1 MIITEQGAWCEILF
15 GTEPSRK
22 RFAPDIPLLPTTI
35 RSAFC
40 SSATSRI
47 ASAGSP
53 SRANVST
60 FETPSP
66 VMRSASAS
74 STAWTSSRG
83 LTIHDTSAGTSVRSC
98 RSRASG
104 TGSYALTSSTRPPT
118 AFASSA
124 ACRTASFAVSDPSV
138 PTTIAPYMR
147 GILRRT
153 HRTFSPPR
161 RKPSYDRWMATKTR
175 CLAVDDHQ
183 VVRQGLEILFGDTD
197 DLELLGTVGSGEDAV
212 EVIKQNEPQIVLM
225 DVRLPGMDG
234 VSTIKRI
241 HEEAPNVQFVV
252 FSAYGDRRLVSD
264 AIAAGARG
272 YVMKGAPPD
281 DLLRAIRTVAVNK
294 PFVDPSLSPML
305 LMTDAGRAEAQL
317 SEREREILQLL
328 AKGYHTDEVARAIG
342 LSVETVK
349 SDTKRVIGKLQAD
362 SRTHAVA
369 IALRQA
375 LIE

>member
-1 MIITEQGAWCEILF
+1 
-15 GTEPSRK
+15 
-22 RFAPDIPLLPTTI
+22 
-35 RSAFC
+35 
-40 SSATSRI
+40 
-47 ASAGSP
+47 
-53 SRANVST
+53 
-60 FETPSP
+60 
-66 VMRSASAS
+66 
-74 STAWTSSRG
+74 
-83 LTIHDTSAGTSVRSC
+83 
-98 RSRASG
+98 
-104 TGSYALTSSTRPPT
+104 
-118 AFASSA
+118 
-124 ACRTASFAVSDPSV
+124 
-138 PTTIAPYMR
+138 
-147 GILRRT
+147 
-153 HRTFSPPR
+153 
-161 RKPSYDRWMATKTR
+161 MATKTR

-197 DLELLGTVGSGEDAV
+197 DLELVGTVGSGEDAV
-212 EVIKQNEPQIVLM
+212 EMIKQNEPQIVLM

-328 AKGYHTDEVARAIG
+328 AKGYHTEEVARAIG
-342 LSVETVK
+342 LSTETVK

-362 SRTHAVA
+362 TRTHAVA

>member
-1 MIITEQGAWCEILF
+1 
-15 GTEPSRK
+15 
-22 RFAPDIPLLPTTI
+22 
-35 RSAFC
+35 
-40 SSATSRI
+40 
-47 ASAGSP
+47 
-53 SRANVST
+53 
-60 FETPSP
+60 
-66 VMRSASAS
+66 
-74 STAWTSSRG
+74 
-83 LTIHDTSAGTSVRSC
+83 
-98 RSRASG
+98 
-104 TGSYALTSSTRPPT
+104 
-118 AFASSA
+118 
-124 ACRTASFAVSDPSV
+124 
-138 PTTIAPYMR
+138 
-147 GILRRT
+147 
-153 HRTFSPPR
+153 
-161 RKPSYDRWMATKTR
+161 MATRTR

-197 DLELLGTVGSGEDAV
+197 DLELVGTVGSGEDAV
-212 EVIKQNEPQIVLM
+212 ELIKQNEPQIVLM

-281 DLLRAIRTVAVNK
+281 DLLRAIRTVAGNK
-294 PFVDPSLSPML
+294 PFVHPSLSPML

-328 AKGYHTDEVARAIG
+328 AKGYHTEEVARAIG

-362 SRTHAVA
+362 TRTHAVA